1 MGRLRASIL
10 LAGFIGSALLLMP
23 VQAFALKFNLPLAK
37 TLPNRYHRF
46 LCKLLGIRVTKRG
59 TPYEGGACLI
69 AANHNSWLDIPVMAS
84 LQPSSFVARSDM
96 AGWPFFGT
104 LAKLQQTVFVE
115 RERRTRTAESRNEI
129 HARIAGGDR
138 LILFPEGT
146 SSDGNRVLPFK
157 SALMSVA
164 QLAIVNSEADR
175 EEDLV
180 VQPVSVAYVKLCGL
194 PMGRQFRPFF
204 AWYGDME
211 LFPHLW
217 EAFTLGPIEVVVEYH
232 KPVTIREIGNRKAL
246 AAYCEESCRK
256 GVARALSGRPEVE
269 KPSEPA
275 GFAEPAVARL
285 AG

>member
-1 MGRLRASIL
+1 MGRLRAGVL
-10 LAGFIGSALLLMP
+10 LAGFILSALLLMP
-23 VQAFALKFNLPLAK
+23 AQAFALRFKLPLAK

-46 LCKLLGIRVTKRG
+46 LCKLIGIRVVTRG
-59 TPYEGGACLI
+59 KPYEGGACLI

-129 HARIAGGDR
+129 HARISGGDR

-164 QLAIVNSEADR
+164 QLAIVNDEADR
-175 EEDLV
+175 EDDLV
-180 VQPVSVAYVKLCGL
+180 VQPVSIAYVRLCGL
-194 PMGRQFRPFF
+194 PMGRQFRPYF

-217 EAFTLGPIEVVVEYH
+217 EAFSLGPIEVIVEYH

-246 AAYCEESCRK
+246 AAYCEDRCRE
-256 GVARALSGRPEVE
+256 GVARALLGRPVSAE
-269 KPSEPA
+269 PSEA
-275 GFAEPAVARL
+275 EGAAEPVLARK